1 MNTSTILG
9 IIVGLATLM
18 GGMILKGSSLSALV
32 NPAALVII
40 FVGTFAA
47 LLNAFPM
54 STVVKLPTY
63 FKLTLKF

>member
-18 GGMILKGSSLSALV
+18 GGIVLKGSSLSALV

-54 STVVKLPTY
+54 STIAKLPTY
-63 FKLTLKF
+63 F

>member
-18 GGMILKGSSLSALV
+18 GGIVLKGSSLSALV

-47 LLNAFPM
+47 SCQHILN
-54 STVVKLPTY
+54 
-63 FKLTLKF
+63 

>member
-18 GGMILKGSSLSALV
+18 GGIVLKGSSLSALV

-47 LLNAFPM
+47 LLNAFPRWY
-54 STVVKLPTY
+54 SCIRKNGI
-63 FKLTLKF
+63 

>member
-18 GGMILKGSSLSALV
+18 GGIVLKGSSLSALV

-40 FVGTFAA
+40 CC
-47 LLNAFPM
+47 P
-54 STVVKLPTY
+54 
-63 FKLTLKF
+63 FKCVSNEYYCKTANIF